1 MNMKDVSMLITVLFV
16 GGCAINTHTW
26 WLAIIL
32 CIWLV
37 HEAWEYTTDKENY
50 P

>member
-1 MNMKDVSMLITVLFV
+1 MNMKDVSIALTVLFV
-16 GGCAINTHTW
+16 GGCALTTNTW

-37 HEAWEYTTDKENY
+37 HEGYEYTFSKEDCV
-50 P
+50 